1 MSTTTHSEAGHHTRY
16 SQLTADRLGF
26 WLFLLSESML
36 FLGLLVG
43 RFYLQGTFRPDSLSQ
58 LLGLAITSILLVSSL
73 TAYRA
78 ETAIAA
84 GQSDTFLRNT
94 LWTILLGL
102 LFTAGVAYEWSQ
114 AFIHF
119 PPSTPFGT
127 VFFSMTGMHAL
138 HVLSGIFLL
147 LILYRNG
154 RLGKY
159 DAANHWAP
167 EAIVKYW
174 HMVDVVWVFFYVA
187 LYLV

>member
-1 MSTTTHSEAGHHTRY
+1 MNVVDYPAEGHHARY
-16 SQLTADRLGF
+16 SQITIDRLGF

-36 FLGLLVG
+36 FLGLLAS
-43 RFYLQGTFRPDSLSQ
+43 RFYLQGTYRPETLSQ
-58 LLGLAITSILLVSSL
+58 VLGLAITTVLLISSL
-73 TAYRA
+73 TAYQA

-84 GQSDTFLRNT
+84 GDQARFLRNT
-94 LWTILLGL
+94 LATILLGL
-102 LFTAGVAYEWSQ
+102 VFTGGVAYEWSQ
-114 AFIHF
+114 AIVHF
-119 PPSTPFGT
+119 PPSTAFGT

-138 HVLSGIFLL
+138 HVISGIFLL
-147 LILYRNG
+147 LLLYRNG

-159 DAANHWAP
+159 SAADHWSP

>member
-1 MSTTTHSEAGHHTRY
+1 MSADAHSQTGHHARY
-16 SQLTADRLGF
+16 SQITIDRLGF

-43 RFYLQGTFRPDSLSQ
+43 RLYLQGTFRPESLSQ
-58 LLGLAITSILLVSSL
+58 VLGLAITSILLISSL
-73 TAYRA
+73 TAFRA

-84 GQSDTFLRNT
+84 GQQDAFLRNT

-119 PPSTPFGT
+119 PPSTAFGT

-138 HVLSGIFLL
+138 HVVSGIFLL

-154 RLGKY
+154 RMGKY
-159 DAANHWAP
+159 DAVNHWAP

>member
-1 MSTTTHSEAGHHTRY
+1 MSAVHTEQDHHARY
-16 SQLTADRLGF
+16 DQITVDRLGF

-36 FLGLLVG
+36 FVGLLAS
-43 RFYLQGTFRPDSLSQ
+43 RFYLQGTHRPESLSQ

-73 TAYRA
+73 TAYQA
-78 ETAIAA
+78 EAAIAA
-84 GQSDTFLRNT
+84 GDQESFLRNT
-94 LWTILLGL
+94 LWTILLGVA
-102 LFTAGVAYEWSQ
+102 FTAGVAYEWSQ
-114 AFIHF
+114 AFLHF
-119 PPSTPFGT
+119 PPSTVFGT

-138 HVLSGIFLL
+138 HVLSGIALL
-147 LILYRNG
+147 LLLYRNG

-159 DAANHWAP
+159 SATEHWAP

>member
-1 MSTTTHSEAGHHTRY
+1 MSAVHSEQSHHARY
-16 SQLTADRLGF
+16 EQITIDRLGF

-36 FLGLLVG
+36 FAGLLAS
-43 RFYLQGTFRPDSLSQ
+43 RFYLQGTYRPESLSQ

-73 TAYRA
+73 TAYQA
-78 ETAIAA
+78 ESAIAA
-84 GQSDTFLRNT
+84 GDQQTFLRNT
-94 LWTILLGL
+94 LWTILLGVA
-102 LFTAGVAYEWSQ
+102 FTAGVAYEWSQ
-114 AFIHF
+114 AFLHF
-119 PPSTPFGT
+119 PPSTVFGT

-138 HVLSGIFLL
+138 HVLSGILL
-147 LILYRNG
+147 LLLLYRNG

-159 DAANHWAP
+159 SAANHWAP